1 MGYRFWG
8 KNRKK
13 GTKKPTFGVGFFV
26 LPFQDVTLCGPD
38 GHGNRCYEPD
48 HNLIIFEPGTTPQD
62 AVLLLELYKEG
73 KDVTSMS
80 TCEID

>member
-26 LPFQDVTLCGPD
+26 LPFQNVTLCGPD
-38 GHGNRCYEPD
+38 GERNRE
-48 HNLIIFEPGTTPQD
+48 
-62 AVLLLELYKEG
+62 A
-73 KDVTSMS
+73 
-80 TCEID
+80 